1 MARINARQVS
11 RGGSRR
17 SRAGRPA
24 RRRIVA
30 WLAAGAVVMT
40 ATAGCDVNSAL
51 QRLSDARHLAASL
64 HVQFTKASDVA
75 NRAVMADTDER
86 SSAFAREAEQATAAA
101 QKDAEAL
108 ASLLENLGYSNE
120 LALLQEFRTR
130 FSEYQKM
137 ERTILELAVENT
149 NLKAQRLSFGSAQ
162 EAADAFRDVLDALMP
177 LDAAKDAWHVKA
189 LAATA
194 VAHVREIQVIQAP
207 HIADPDDAQMTQMEK
222 QMSTSEAAARSALK
236 DLAPIVRP
244 LSRPQLSSAG
254 AALDRFMEINAQIVG
269 LSRRNTNVRSV
280 ALSLNQKAKLTAECE
295 TSLRALQDALG
306 KRGFT
311 GTR

>member
-1 MARINARQVS
+1 
-11 RGGSRR
+11 
-17 SRAGRPA
+17 
-24 RRRIVA
+24 
-30 WLAAGAVVMT
+30 MT

-51 QRLSDARHLAASL
+51 QRLSEARHLAASL
-64 HVQFTKASDVA
+64 HVQFTRASDVG

-86 SSAFAREAEQATAAA
+86 SSAFAREAEQAIAAA
-101 QKDAEAL
+101 QKDADAL
-108 ASLLENLGYSNE
+108 APLLDDLGYSNE
-120 LALLQEFRTR
+120 VALLQEFRAR
-130 FSEYQKM
+130 FTEYQTL

-162 EAADAFRDVLDALMP
+162 DAADAFRASLDALMP
-177 LDAAKDAWHVKA
+177 LDAVRDSWHVKA
-189 LAATA
+189 LAASA
-194 VAHVREIQVIQAP
+194 VANVREIQVIQAP

-222 QMSTSEAAARSALK
+222 RMATSEAAARGALK

-244 LSRPQLSSAG
+244 LSRPQLSSAS

-269 LSRRNTNVRSV
+269 LSRRNTNVRSL
-280 ALSLNQKAKLTAECE
+280 ALSLNQKAKLTSDCE
-295 TSLRALQDALG
+295 AGLRALQDALS

>member
-1 MARINARQVS
+1 
-11 RGGSRR
+11 
-17 SRAGRPA
+17 
-24 RRRIVA
+24 
-30 WLAAGAVVMT
+30 MT

-51 QRLSDARHLAASL
+51 QRLSQARQLAASL

-86 SSAFAREAEQATAAA
+86 SSAFAREAEQAMAAA
-101 QKDAEAL
+101 QKDADAL
-108 ASLLENLGYSNE
+108 APLLEDLGYVTE
-120 LALLQEFRTR
+120 VGLLKEFRAR
-130 FSEYQKM
+130 FTEYQM
-137 ERTILELAVENT
+137 LERTILELAVENT
-149 NLKAQRLSFGSAQ
+149 NLKAQRLSFGPAQ
-162 EAADAFRDVLDALMP
+162 EAANAFRDSLDALMP
-177 LDAAKDAWHVKA
+177 LDAGKDAWHVKA

-194 VAHVREIQVIQAP
+194 VANVREIQVIQAP

-244 LSRPQLSSAG
+244 LSRPQLSSAS

-269 LSRRNTNVRSV
+269 LSRRNTNVRSL
-280 ALSLNQKAKLTAECE
+280 ALALNQKAKLTSACE
-295 TSLRALQDALG
+295 TSLQALQDALS

-311 GTR
+311 ATR